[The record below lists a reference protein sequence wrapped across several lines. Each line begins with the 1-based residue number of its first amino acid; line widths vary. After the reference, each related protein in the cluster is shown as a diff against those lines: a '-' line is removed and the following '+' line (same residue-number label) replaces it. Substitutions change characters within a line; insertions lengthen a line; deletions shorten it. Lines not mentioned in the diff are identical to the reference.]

1 MQNAEFDLNPFYYL
15 DDDHDDYD
23 RGHESRRIDSKSS
36 MFAYTYDMSEI
47 FEKLIG
53 HGLCL
58 DEYSN
63 AKSAMSPDNF
73 ISSVNKKDESSD
85 CDASFNDEGH
95 ISGLHT
101 IRENSRDYS

>member
-23 RGHESRRIDSKSS
+23 RGHESRRIDSKS
-36 MFAYTYDMSEI
+36 MFAYAYDMSEI

-73 ISSVNKKDESSD
+73 ISSVNK
-85 CDASFNDEGH
+85 
-95 ISGLHT
+95 
-101 IRENSRDYS
+101 